1 MKENEIKLTKTILD
15 IVYVSF
21 ASIASIL
28 LLIDGFANLI
38 NGINFLKENFVP
50 YGTLTLFLGIMEL
63 VVSCSIV
70 AFTIFYV
77 VSLVN
82 KKELKKENAIS
93 ILVKSLM
100 ALLMFVVAFIAITT
114 FYNSS
119 SVVVTSVFTMIFSI
133 LLFITSFPN
142 ILKVNDRTKNIIKI
156 ISTAIFLITS
166 ICYLVMIS
174 TVLTIVA
181 IVLFL
186 IVDVTLCIFN
196 ALFDFVFVNDKE
208 NINTNTI
215 ENNQNTDTKEVKE
228 DTKENIDS
236 ENKPL

>member
-38 NGINFLKENFVP
+38 NGIKFLRENFVP

-114 FYNSS
+114 FYNST
-119 SVVVTSVFTMIFSI
+119 SVVVTAVFTMIFSI

-142 ILKVNDRTKNIIKI
+142 ILKVNDQTKNIIKI
-156 ISTAIFLITS
+156 ISTVIFLITS
-166 ICYLVMIS
+166 ICYLIMIN

-181 IVLFL
+181 IVLLL

-196 ALFDFVFVNDKE
+196 ALFDFVFVNNKE
-208 NINTNTI
+208 NINTN

-236 ENKPL
+236 ENKVL

>member
-38 NGINFLKENFVP
+38 NGIKFLRESFVP
-50 YGTLTLFLGIMEL
+50 YGMLTLFLGIMEL
-63 VVSCSIV
+63 IVSCSIIGFV
-70 AFTIFYV
+70 IYYV
-77 VSLVN
+77 ISFVN
-82 KKELKKENAIS
+82 KKELKKEYFIS

-114 FYNSS
+114 FYNST
-119 SVVVTSVFTMIFSI
+119 SVVVISVFTMIFTI

-142 ILKVNDRTKNIIKI
+142 ILKVNDQARNIIKI
-156 ISTAIFLITS
+156 ISTVIFLITS
-166 ICYLVMIS
+166 ICYLIMIS

-181 IVLFL
+181 IVLLL

-196 ALFDFVFVNDKE
+196 ALFDFVFVNNKE
-208 NINTNTI
+208 NINTI

-228 DTKENIDS
+228 DAKENIDS
-236 ENKPL
+236 ENKTL

>member
-1 MKENEIKLTKTILD
+1 
-15 IVYVSF
+15 
-21 ASIASIL
+21 
-28 LLIDGFANLI
+28 
-38 NGINFLKENFVP
+38 
-50 YGTLTLFLGIMEL
+50 MEL

-114 FYNSS
+114 FYNST
-119 SVVVTSVFTMIFSI
+119 SVVVTAVFTMIFSI

-142 ILKVNDRTKNIIKI
+142 ILKVNDQTKNIIKI
-156 ISTAIFLITS
+156 ISTVIFLITS
-166 ICYLVMIS
+166 ICYLIMIN

-196 ALFDFVFVNDKE
+196 ALFDFVFVNNKE
-208 NINTNTI
+208 NINTN

-236 ENKPL
+236 ENKTL

>member
-15 IVYVSF
+15 IVYVAF

-70 AFTIFYV
+70 AFAIFYV

-82 KKELKKENAIS
+82 KKELKRKNAIS

-114 FYNSS
+114 FYNST

-142 ILKVNDRTKNIIKI
+142 ILKVNDQTKNIIKI
-156 ISTAIFLITS
+156 ISTVIFLITS
-166 ICYLVMIS
+166 ICYLIMIN

-196 ALFDFVFVNDKE
+196 ALFDFVFVNNKE
-208 NINTNTI
+208 NINTN

>member
-15 IVYVSF
+15 IVYVAF

-50 YGTLTLFLGIMEL
+50 YGMLTLFLGIMEL

-70 AFTIFYV
+70 AFAIFYV

-82 KKELKKENAIS
+82 KKELKKEYAIS

-114 FYNSS
+114 FYNST

-142 ILKVNDRTKNIIKI
+142 ILKVNDQTKNIIKI
-156 ISTAIFLITS
+156 ISTVIFLITS
-166 ICYLVMIS
+166 ICYLIMIN

-208 NINTNTI
+208 NINTS

-228 DTKENIDS
+228 DTKENINS
-236 ENKPL
+236 ENKTL

>member
-38 NGINFLKENFVP
+38 NGINFLRENFVP

-70 AFTIFYV
+70 AFAIFYV

-114 FYNSS
+114 FYNST
-119 SVVVTSVFTMIFSI
+119 SVVVTAVFTMIFSI

-142 ILKVNDRTKNIIKI
+142 ILKVNDQTKNIIKI
-156 ISTAIFLITS
+156 ISTVIFLITS
-166 ICYLVMIS
+166 ICYLIMIN

-181 IVLFL
+181 IVLLL

-196 ALFDFVFVNDKE
+196 ALFDFVFVNNKE
-208 NINTNTI
+208 NINTN

-228 DTKENIDS
+228 ETKENIDS
-236 ENKPL
+236 ENKTL

>member
-38 NGINFLKENFVP
+38 NGIKFLKESFVP
-50 YGTLTLFLGIMEL
+50 YGMLTLFLGIMEL
-63 VVSCSIV
+63 VVSCSIIGFV
-70 AFTIFYV
+70 IYYV
-77 VSLVN
+77 ISLVN
-82 KKELKKENAIS
+82 KKELKKEYAIS

-114 FYNSS
+114 FYNST
-119 SVVVTSVFTMIFSI
+119 SVVVTAVFTMIFSI

-142 ILKVNDRTKNIIKI
+142 ILKVNDQAKNIIKI
-156 ISTAIFLITS
+156 ISTGIFLITS
-166 ICYLVMIS
+166 ICYLIMIS

-196 ALFDFVFVNDKE
+196 ALFDFVFVNNKE
-208 NINTNTI
+208 NIDTI

-236 ENKPL
+236 ENKVL

>member
-15 IVYVSF
+15 IFYVSF

-38 NGINFLKENFVP
+38 NGINFLKESFVP
-50 YGTLTLFLGIMEL
+50 YGMLTLFLGIMEL
-63 VVSCSIV
+63 VVSCPIIGFV
-70 AFTIFYV
+70 IYYV
-77 VSLVN
+77 ISLVN
-82 KKELKKENAIS
+82 KKELKKEYFIS

-114 FYNSS
+114 FYNTT

-142 ILKVNDRTKNIIKI
+142 ILKVNDQARNIIKI
-156 ISTAIFLITS
+156 ISTVIFLITS
-166 ICYLVMIS
+166 ICYLIMIN

-196 ALFDFVFVNDKE
+196 ALFDFVFVNNKE
-208 NINTNTI
+208 NINTS

-236 ENKPL
+236 ENKTL

>member
-1 MKENEIKLTKTILD
+1 MEIKLTKTILD

-38 NGINFLKENFVP
+38 NGIKFLRESFVP
-50 YGTLTLFLGIMEL
+50 YGMLTLFLAIMEL
-63 VVSCSIV
+63 IVSCSIIGFV
-70 AFTIFYV
+70 IYYV
-77 VSLVN
+77 ISLVN
-82 KKELKKENAIS
+82 KKELKKEYFIS

-114 FYNSS
+114 FYNTT

-142 ILKVNDRTKNIIKI
+142 ILKVNDHARNIIKI
-156 ISTAIFLITS
+156 ISTVIFLITS
-166 ICYLVMIS
+166 ICYLIMIN

-181 IVLFL
+181 IVLLL

-196 ALFDFVFVNDKE
+196 ALFDFVFVNNKE
-208 NINTNTI
+208 NINTI

-228 DTKENIDS
+228 DAKENIDS
-236 ENKPL
+236 ENKTL

>member
-38 NGINFLKENFVP
+38 NGINFLRENFVP

-70 AFTIFYV
+70 AFVIFYV

-114 FYNSS
+114 FYNST

-142 ILKVNDRTKNIIKI
+142 ILKVNDQTKNIIKI
-156 ISTAIFLITS
+156 ISTVIFLITS
-166 ICYLVMIS
+166 ICYLIMIN

-181 IVLFL
+181 IVLLL

-196 ALFDFVFVNDKE
+196 ALFDFVFVNNKE
-208 NINTNTI
+208 IINTI

-236 ENKPL
+236 ENKVI

>member
-38 NGINFLKENFVP
+38 NGIKFLRESFVP
-50 YGTLTLFLGIMEL
+50 YGMLTLFFGIMEL
-63 VVSCSIV
+63 IVSCSIIGFV
-70 AFTIFYV
+70 IYYV
-77 VSLVN
+77 ISLVN
-82 KKELKKENAIS
+82 KKELKKEYFIS

-114 FYNSS
+114 FYNTT

-133 LLFITSFPN
+133 LLFITSFPK
-142 ILKVNDRTKNIIKI
+142 ILKVNDRARNIIKI
-156 ISTAIFLITS
+156 ISTVIFLITS
-166 ICYLVMIS
+166 ICYLIMIN

-181 IVLFL
+181 IVLLL
-186 IVDVTLCIFN
+186 IVDVALCIFN
-196 ALFDFVFVNDKE
+196 ALFDFVFVNNKE
-208 NINTNTI
+208 NINTI
-215 ENNQNTDTKEVKE
+215 ENNQNIDTKEVKE

-236 ENKPL
+236 ENKTL

>member
-38 NGINFLKENFVP
+38 NGIKFLRENFVP
-50 YGTLTLFLGIMEL
+50 YGTLSLFLGIMEL

-70 AFTIFYV
+70 AFAIFYV

-82 KKELKKENAIS
+82 KKELKKENVIS

-114 FYNSS
+114 FYNTT

-142 ILKVNDRTKNIIKI
+142 ILKVNDQARNIIKI
-156 ISTAIFLITS
+156 ISTVIFLITS
-166 ICYLVMIS
+166 ICYLIMIN

-181 IVLFL
+181 IVLLL

-196 ALFDFVFVNDKE
+196 ALFDFVFVNNKE
-208 NINTNTI
+208 NINTI
-215 ENNQNTDTKEVKE
+215 ENNQNIDTKEVKE

-236 ENKPL
+236 ENKTL

>member
-38 NGINFLKENFVP
+38 NGINFLRENFVP

-70 AFTIFYV
+70 AFAIFYV

-119 SVVVTSVFTMIFSI
+119 SVVVTAVFTMIFSI

-142 ILKVNDRTKNIIKI
+142 ILKVNDQTKNIIKI
-156 ISTAIFLITS
+156 ISTVIFLITS
-166 ICYLVMIS
+166 ICYLIMIN

-181 IVLFL
+181 IVLLL

-196 ALFDFVFVNDKE
+196 ALFDFVFVNNKE
-208 NINTNTI
+208 SINTN

-236 ENKPL
+236 ENKVL

>member
-15 IVYVSF
+15 IVYVAF

-70 AFTIFYV
+70 AFAIFYV

-114 FYNSS
+114 FYNST

-142 ILKVNDRTKNIIKI
+142 ILKVNDQTKNIIKI
-156 ISTAIFLITS
+156 ISTVIFLITS
-166 ICYLVMIS
+166 ICYLIMIN

-196 ALFDFVFVNDKE
+196 ALFDFVFVNNKE
-208 NINTNTI
+208 NINTN

-228 DTKENIDS
+228 ETKENIDS
-236 ENKPL
+236 ENKVL

>member
-38 NGINFLKENFVP
+38 NGIKFLRENFVP

-63 VVSCSIV
+63 VVSCSMIGFV
-70 AFTIFYV
+70 IYYV
-77 VSLVN
+77 ISLFN
-82 KKELKKENAIS
+82 KKELKKEYAIS

-119 SVVVTSVFTMIFSI
+119 SVVVTAVFTMIFSI

-142 ILKVNDRTKNIIKI
+142 ILKVNDQAKNIIKI
-156 ISTAIFLITS
+156 ISTVIFFITS
-166 ICYLVMIS
+166 ICYLIMIN

-196 ALFDFVFVNDKE
+196 ALFDFVFVNNKE
-208 NINTNTI
+208 NINTI
-215 ENNQNTDTKEVKE
+215 ENNQNNDTKEVKE
-228 DTKENIDS
+228 DTKENINS
-236 ENKPL
+236 ENKTL